1 MTQITIEPATPERFD
16 DIQQAFADGGD
27 GAECQCMWWLLTGR
41 EFEIAT
47 PAERTEMFRAE
58 IDAGPP
64 PGLVAYVDG
73 VPAAWVRV
81 GPRTRQPR
89 LARTRNYAASP
100 VSFDDPGVW
109 AVSCFVVRRDHR
121 KQGLTPALLDAA
133 VNLAR
138 EGGARII
145 EAYPIDAA
153 VKKVPSN
160 DLYHGT
166 LSTFEKAGF
175 HEVARPKPNI
185 AIVQLDVSG

>member
-1 MTQITIEPATPERFD
+1 MNQITIEPATSPRFD

-41 EFEIAT
+41 EFETAT
-47 PAERTEMFRAE
+47 VAERTEKFRAE

-100 VSFDDPGVW
+100 VPFDDPGVW

-145 EAYPIDAA
+145 EAYPIDVSA
-153 VKKVPSN
+153 KKVASN

-185 AIVQLDVSG
+185 AIVQLEVSG